1 MSDLAARS
9 IQIIL
14 ETQAASGAYPAC
26 PVFPTYRYSWF
37 RDGSFIAHAMD
48 LVGEHESARRFH
60 RWAATTIA
68 KRAELVERAVAK
80 ARSGRRLEQRELL
93 HTRYAL
99 DGDPADDGDW
109 PNFQLDGFGT
119 WLWAVGQH
127 IKRTG
132 SNGDSSLQTACQLT
146 ADYLKAL
153 WRLPCYDCWEEFPD
167 QIHPYT
173 LAAID
178 AGLRSHQDLASSD
191 HEEEL
196 GAIRKRLSK
205 ESLVEGAFVKSIG
218 RRDVD
223 ASLVGLATPYDVV
236 EPDDPRMESTVA
248 RVENELISQ
257 GGVHRYSKDTYY
269 GGGEWVLLTAWLA
282 WHYRQ
287 LGRSHDAEALLLW
300 VEQQADEQGQLPEQ
314 VATNLNDPSYYP
326 IWIKRWGPVA
336 KPLLWSHAMY
346 LIARFA

>member
-1 MSDLAARS
+1 VTDLAARS

-14 ETQAASGAYPAC
+14 EAQAASGAYPAC
-26 PVFPTYRYSWF
+26 PEFPTYQYSWF

-48 LVGEHESARRFH
+48 LVGQHESARRFH
-60 RWAATTIA
+60 NWAATTIA
-68 KRAELVERAVAK
+68 KRAELVEQAVAK

-99 DGDPADDGDW
+99 DGDLADDADW

-127 IKRTG
+127 MSRTG
-132 SNGDSSLQTACQLT
+132 SNWNSSLQTASQLT

-167 QIHPYT
+167 QVHPYT

-178 AGLRSHQDLASSD
+178 AGLRAHQDLASRD

-196 GAIRKRLSK
+196 VGIRKRLTE
-205 ESLVEGAFVKSIG
+205 ESVVEGAFVKSIG
-218 RRDVD
+218 RSDVD
-223 ASLVGLATPYDVV
+223 ASLVGLSTPYDVV
-236 EPDDPRMESTVA
+236 EPDDSRMQRTVA
-248 RVENELISQ
+248 RVEHELIGQ

-282 WHYRQ
+282 WHYRRLSRRDHANQ
-287 LGRSHDAEALLLW
+287 LLEW

-314 VATNLNDPSYYP
+314 VATSLIDPSYHP
-326 IWIKRWGPVA
+326 IWVERWGPVA

-346 LIARFA
+346 LIARSA

>member
-14 ETQAASGAYPAC
+14 ETQTASGAYPAC
-26 PVFPTYRYSWF
+26 PVFPTYHYSWF
-37 RDGSFIAHAMD
+37 RDGSFIAYAMD
-48 LVGEHESARRFH
+48 MVGEHDSARRFH
-60 RWAATTIA
+60 HWAAATIA
-68 KRAELVERAVAK
+68 QRAELVEQAVAK

-99 DGDPADDGDW
+99 DEDPSDDGDW

-127 IKRTG
+127 MSRSG
-132 SNGDSSLQTACQLT
+132 SNRNSALETASQLT

-167 QIHPYT
+167 EIHPYT

-178 AGLRSHQDLASSD
+178 SGLRAHQDLASGD

-196 GAIRKRLSK
+196 LAIRTCLS
-205 ESLVEGAFVKSIG
+205 EQSVVDGAFVKSIG

-223 ASLVGLATPYDVV
+223 ASLVGLATPYGVV
-236 EPDDPRMESTVA
+236 EADDPRMQRTVV
-248 RVENELISQ
+248 RIENELMGQ
-257 GGVHRYSKDTYY
+257 GGVHRYSEDTYY

-282 WHYRQ
+282 WHYLLQ
-287 LGRSHDAEALLLW
+287 GRKDDAERLLIW
-300 VEQQADEQGQLPEQ
+300 VEQQADEEGQLPEQ

-326 IWIKRWGPVA
+326 IWTERWGPVA

-346 LIARFA
+346 LVARSA